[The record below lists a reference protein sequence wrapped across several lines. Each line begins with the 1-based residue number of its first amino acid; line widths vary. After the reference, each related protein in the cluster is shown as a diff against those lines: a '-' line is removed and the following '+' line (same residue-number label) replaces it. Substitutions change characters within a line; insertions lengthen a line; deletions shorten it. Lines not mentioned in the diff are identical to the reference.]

1 MLFFWQS
8 SKNRTADN
16 SDKNL
21 AVSAQSKQDT
31 NIPTGKIT
39 KKARVQRPPF

>member
-1 MLFFWQS
+1 MLFFGKAARIELQ
-8 SKNRTADN
+8 
-16 SDKNL
+16 NL
-21 AVSAQSKQDT
+21 AVSAQSKQDP